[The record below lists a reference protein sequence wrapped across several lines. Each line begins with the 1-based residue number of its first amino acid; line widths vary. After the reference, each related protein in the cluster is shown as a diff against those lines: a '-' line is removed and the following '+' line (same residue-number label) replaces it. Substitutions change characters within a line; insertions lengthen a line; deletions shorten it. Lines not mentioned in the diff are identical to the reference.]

1 MKQVKYK
8 KNRFFLPILLASLLL
23 LLAACG
29 NNEETTGKGKKDT
42 IKIGYQKGGTTL
54 LLKDKKELENELK
67 EKGYKVEWSEFT
79 HATAILEA
87 LNAGSIDFA
96 NAGDAPAIMALSKG
110 MDFRYIASEPSA
122 PDTQGILVHS
132 DSGIES
138 VKDLKGKRV
147 AYNQASIA
155 QYLLTKALEKDGLSI
170 DEVESVYLAPPDASI
185 AFNQG
190 DVDAWVIWDP
200 YLTVAEQAG
209 NKILTTS
216 EGITTYRSFYY
227 STKEMTDEYP
237 DVVKAYVDHLNKL
250 GKSINEDPTEAAAL
264 LEANTKVDA
273 DIWASSLGRKSSD
286 PQYLDEAAIEDI
298 NNQMKDLEEIGL
310 ISKTVK
316 IEDYV
321 WQP

>member
-1 MKQVKYK
+1 M
-8 KNRFFLPILLASLLL
+8 
-23 LLAACG
+23 
-29 NNEETTGKGKKDT
+29 
-42 IKIGYQKGGTTL
+42 
-54 LLKDKKELENELK
+54 LKDKKELENELK

-273 DIWASSLGRKSSD
+273 DIWASSLERKSSD
-286 PQYLDEAAIEDI
+286 PQYLDETAIEDI